1 MTQEEGGAAG
11 EREWGGA
18 REGVKKK
25 KDNYISHLQ
34 SNTSDL

>member
-11 EREWGGA
+11 EREGG

-25 KDNYISHLQ
+25 KDNYINHLQ